1 MIDRV
6 KLENCLGFKSIV
18 QSLDKNLVVITG
30 PSGAGKSIFIDSLLG
45 LFALREFSGG
55 MAEATIEESLE
66 LEEFGIESDEFTIFK
81 VLRHEKTRYFVNN
94 QQISKKKLKEL
105 SNRFLK
111 YISHKDFSD
120 FSDDAL
126 LHLLDSFISTST
138 TQFKTTISE
147 YKELYNNYKVLKKE
161 LQTIEDEERKI
172 DELKEFAKMQIEKI
186 DSINPKPG
194 EYEELMEFKKKLSK
208 LSKIEDNLKEV
219 SPIFELEEAVARFYT
234 LIDEDSSLFISAMND
249 LRDKVER
256 SVDFIT
262 ESEQRDIDS
271 LLDRIEKLSSLNK
284 RFGSI
289 EEALEFRDKKAKELE
304 HYENISF
311 EKTRLQN
318 ECSSSQ
324 KTLEKLASTI
334 SNTRKQ
340 YIQKLNSDLNA
351 LLKKLRLSNAILEIE
366 DSRLEESGCDKVV
379 FKLQGAGLDKISSGE
394 FNRVRLALLALSAKY
409 TQTKGILIL
418 DEIDANLSGEESL
431 ATAKLLKELSS
442 TFQIVVISHQP
453 HLPSLASMHLLVQ
466 KDGTKS
472 TISTLK
478 TNEERANEIARMISG
493 ENLTKEA
500 ILFAK
505 DILTK
510 AQDG

>member
-6 KLENCLGFKSIV
+6 KLENCLGFESID

-30 PSGAGKSIFIDSLLG
+30 PSGAGKSVFIDSLLG
-45 LFALREFSGG
+45 LFALKEFGGG
-55 MAEATIEESLE
+55 MAEASIEESLK

-81 VLRHEKTRYFVNN
+81 VLRYEKTRYFVNN

-105 SNRFLK
+105 SSSFLK

-126 LHLLDSFISTST
+126 LYLLDSFISKNT
-138 TQFKTTISE
+138 TQFKKTISE
-147 YKELYNNYKVLKKE
+147 FKEQYHNYKALKKE
-161 LQTIEDEERKI
+161 LENIEDEERKI

-186 DSINPKPG
+186 DSINPKTG

-219 SPIFELEEAVARFYT
+219 SPIFELEEAVTRFYT
-234 LIDEDSSLFISAMND
+234 LIDEDSSLFTNAMND

-256 SVDFIT
+256 SVDFVT
-262 ESEQRDIDS
+262 ESEQSDIDS
-271 LLDRIEKLSSLNK
+271 LLDRIEKLSSLGK

-289 EEALEFRDKKAKELE
+289 EETLEFRKKKAKELE

-318 ECSSSQ
+318 KCTSSQ
-324 KTLEKLASTI
+324 KKLENLASTI
-334 SNTRKQ
+334 TKTRKQ
-340 YIQKLNSDLNA
+340 HIQKLSSDLNA

-366 DSRLEESGCDKVV
+366 EDRLKESGYDKVV

-394 FNRVRLALLALSAKY
+394 FNRVRLALLALKAKY
-409 TQTKGILIL
+409 TQTNGVLIL

-453 HLPSLASMHLLVQ
+453 HLPSLASMHLMIQ

-478 TNEERANEIARMISG
+478 TNEERADEIARMISG

-500 ILFAK
+500 VLFAK